1 MLSTENEKLIT
12 KLINLKCFKHG
23 VFTLKSGKKSNYY
36 IDLRCLVSHPTIL
49 KEICELLKQKIDT
62 FENTEKKLLCG
73 LPYAG
78 LPYAFGISMLSDI
91 PLIMLRKEPKKH
103 GTAKM
108 IEGSFQKDEELIL
121 IDDILTSGT
130 SILESLE
137 HLKDFKITT
146 IFIVV
151 DRDEG
156 GKEKLEKLG
165 YKVIS
170 LFTIN
175 DFIRYESNSHST

>member
-1 MLSTENEKLIT
+1 MEKSELISACI
-12 KLINLKCFKHG
+12 KLGCFKHG

-36 IDLRCLVSHPTIL
+36 IDLRGLVSHPIIL

-62 FENTEKKLLCG
+62 FDNTKRKLLCG

-108 IEGSFQKDEELIL
+108 IEGSFQKDEQLIL

-137 HLKDFKITT
+137 HLKDFKINT
-146 IFIVV
+146 IIIVV

-156 GKEKLEKLG
+156 GKEKLEKMG
-165 YKVIS
+165 YTIHS
-170 LFTIN
+170 LFTIQ
-175 DFIRYESNSHST
+175 DFIHYESKSHST